1 MITSAPDTALCPT
14 SPARRQPRG
23 IARSRA
29 ILLTAGGAVS
39 IVVAAMLL
47 GLGGRPQPAG
57 GGQSTPSATG
67 SAAQPPAQSTEDDAP
82 DTARAQRMSFD
93 ISTVASGELEALRQV
108 ELRSQIEQ
116 DTAITE
122 IVREGVQVKAGDV
135 ILRLNSD
142 TIQTQID
149 EESLRVETAR
159 AEFAS
164 AENNYLIQVSDNE
177 SQAAKAL
184 LEVEL
189 AELELR
195 QWMEGEVKSKRQAN
209 DLAYEK
215 AVRELDR
222 LKEKYQRSVVLEKQG
237 FLSRD
242 ELKKD
247 EVLYLEAQ
255 AALKT
260 AELDR
265 QVYDDFQFPK
275 DQKTKQSKV
284 DQAKAELDRTKRQG
298 LSQLATK
305 EAERNN
311 KRTQLFL
318 REQKVA
324 KLREQLEATTIRA
337 PSDGLVVYATS
348 VNRDRWGNN
357 NDGTLD
363 VGRMVKRNTPLI
375 ILPDTSEMVAS
386 VRVHESLTGRL
397 RKGQSATVK
406 IDALGGRTVPGE
418 VLSVGV
424 IAESGGMR
432 DPNLREYTV
441 KIKLD
446 MASVPQP
453 LKPSMRCEAEILL
466 DRVND
471 RLAIPIQS
479 VFTDGMVR
487 YVLTPEGNRFRKT
500 PVRLGRRSE
509 RLAEVAAGIEENQL
523 VLLRAPM
530 PGELVE
536 RPWEKDELA
545 AVGLNLRPDGRIEP
559 MGPPPSAEGG
569 RPMGPRAGGGQPGS
583 GQPGA
588 AASNPSGPA
597 GDKPAGA
604 ETQDARRERRRPTP
618 PATSE
623 PTSPASNPTPTNT
636 PPAR

>member
-1 MITSAPDTALCPT
+1 MTTSAPDSALCPIAT
-14 SPARRQPRG
+14 ARRAPRG
-23 IARSRA
+23 LTRSRA

-39 IVVAAMLL
+39 VVVAAMLL
-47 GLGGRPQPAG
+47 GLGSRQQPA
-57 GGQSTPSATG
+57 STNQNATG
-67 SAAQPPAQSTEDDAP
+67 TSAQQPAQSTDDDAP
-82 DTARAQRMSFD
+82 DTSRAQRMSFD

-195 QWMEGEVKSKRQAN
+195 QWLEGEVKSKRQAN

-222 LKEKYQRSVVLEKQG
+222 LKEKYQRSVLLEKQG

-242 ELKKD
+242 ELKRD
-247 EVLYLEAQ
+247 EVQYLEAQ

-275 DQKTKQSKV
+275 DQKTKQSAV

-318 REQKVA
+318 REQKLA
-324 KLREQLEATTIRA
+324 KLREQFEATTIRA

-397 RKGQSATVK
+397 RKGQPATVK

-487 YVLTPEGNRFRKT
+487 YVLTPEGNRYRRT

-523 VLLRAPM
+523 VLLRAPL
-530 PGELVE
+530 PGELIE

-559 MGPPPSAEGG
+559 MGPPPGSEGA
-569 RPMGPRAGGGQPGS
+569 RPMGPRAGGGPS
-583 GQPGA
+583 GEV
-588 AASNPSGPA
+588 ASNPSGPA
-597 GDKPAGA
+597 GDTPAPGD
-604 ETQDARRERRRPTP
+604 TQDARRERRRPAPPSNTEP
-618 PATSE
+618 DSPATNPV
-623 PTSPASNPTPTNT
+623 PTST

>member
-1 MITSAPDTALCPT
+1 MFTSAPDTALCPI
-14 SPARRQPRG
+14 SPLTRNPRG
-23 IARSRA
+23 LTRSRLM
-29 ILLTAGGAVS
+29 LLTAGGAISLVVVS
-39 IVVAAMLL
+39 MLL
-47 GLGGRPQPAG
+47 GLGNRPQPAG
-57 GGQSTPSATG
+57 ANPKASGPASPPPV
-67 SAAQPPAQSTEDDAP
+67 QPAEDDAP
-82 DTARAQRMSFD
+82 DTARAQRMSFE

-177 SQAAKAL
+177 SEAAKAL
-184 LEVEL
+184 LTVEL

-195 QWMEGEVKSKRQAN
+195 QWLEGEVKSKRQAN
-209 DLAYEK
+209 DLAFEK

-242 ELKKD
+242 ELKRD
-247 EVLYLEAQ
+247 EVQYLEAQ

-275 DQKTKQSKV
+275 DQKTKQSAV

-318 REQKVA
+318 REQKLA

-363 VGRMVKRNTPLI
+363 VGRIVKRNTPLI

-386 VRVHESLTGRL
+386 VRVHESLTGRI
-397 RKGQSATVK
+397 RKGQPTTVK

-446 MASVPQP
+446 MAAVPQA

-466 DRVND
+466 DRVTD

-509 RLAEVAAGIEENQL
+509 RLAEVSAGIAENTP

-530 PGELVE
+530 PGELIE

-559 MGPPPSAEGG
+559 MGPPPGAEGG
-569 RPMGPRAGGGQPGS
+569 RPMGPRAGGASQPVG
-583 GQPGA
+583 GAAPGA
-588 AASNPSGPA
+588 PSPA
-597 GDKPAGA
+597 DDA
-604 ETQDARRERRRPTP
+604 QDARRERSRPAP
-618 PATSE
+618 PSGTE
-623 PTSPASNPTPTNT
+623 PASPASNPAPTST